1 MMTTENVENIIRELE
16 HPMYRM
22 AMFFT
27 KDQSLSRDIVQEGL
41 LRVWK
46 NRRKLSEIENVKA
59 WALRI
64 TRNLCIDQ
72 SRKNK
77 HHVAPLEAG
86 FMVPANALQ
95 PDQTTALKDQIS
107 FVSLAMDQLSESQ
120 KMAIELRE
128 VEGYTYKEIAEI
140 MEENINQVKILIFRA
155 RQRIKEFL
163 VKKNEY
169 GTG

>member
-1 MMTTENVENIIRELE
+1 MTNENFENIIRELE

-22 AMFFT
+22 ALFFT

-46 NRRKLSEIENVKA
+46 NRSKLSEIENVKA

-64 TRNLCIDQ
+64 IRNLCIDQ
-72 SRKNK
+72 SRRVR

-86 FMVPANALQ
+86 FMVPTNALQ
-95 PDQTTALKDQIS
+95 PDQTTDLKDQMS
-107 FVSLAMDQLSESQ
+107 FVSLALEQLSDAQ

-140 MEENINQVKILIFRA
+140 MEENINQVKILIFRG
-155 RQRIKEFL
+155 RQRIKDYL
-163 VKKNEY
+163 VKNNEY
-169 GTG
+169 GTA